1 MIDILQLKGGQDLLS
16 DVAAAKEAADH
27 LYYSVQDTF
36 TATAGQTSFT
46 LSQIPNDRPIVL
58 GVNGLDYYENV
69 SFTANRS
76 SKTITWA
83 DTNYTLEAGDSV
95 SILYFVSSN
104 ALAGQGIAFN
114 VQSGNLT
121 VTINGTTYTLMT
133 SAAAPT
139 AGSMLLTGFASGSS
153 TAPLATTDSVNE
165 ALAKLQN
172 RIAILESEA
181 VRVESD

>member
-1 MIDILQLKGGQDLLS
+1 
-16 DVAAAKEAADH
+16 
-27 LYYSVQDTF
+27 
-36 TATAGQTSFT
+36 
-46 LSQIPNDRPIVL
+46 
-58 GVNGLDYYENV
+58 
-69 SFTANRS
+69 
-76 SKTITWA
+76 
-83 DTNYTLEAGDSV
+83 
-95 SILYFVSSN
+95 
-104 ALAGQGIAFN
+104 
-114 VQSGNLT
+114 
-121 VTINGTTYTLMT
+121 MT